1 MDTIDQLLIHLSL
14 TCIWISN
21 LQFFF
26 LGTKMVFAGLK
37 KKNERAGMLKNHLIN
52 EGMPGKKSHVN
63 SGLSAMFSSKIPF
76 TFFQDKE
83 ENKLLFEISSRVTWG
98 LNPHCTCSYTATYS
112 LLYW

>member
-1 MDTIDQLLIHLSL
+1 
-14 TCIWISN
+14 
-21 LQFFF
+21 
-26 LGTKMVFAGLK
+26 MVFAGLK

-76 TFFQDKE
+76 TFFQDKK
-83 ENKLLFEISSRVTWG
+83 ENKLLFEISSGVTWG